1 MCNIKKRNGK
11 NSTDMIHQI
20 CEYDDYVLMH
30 IKNYI
35 EIAEGRP
42 PSRSV
47 EIVTGDTTLLN
58 VTEGTVELI
67 DKTMALMNGRLSIR
81 LFEVA
86 TQSIEAQHSTAP

>member
-1 MCNIKKRNGK
+1 
-11 NSTDMIHQI
+11 
-20 CEYDDYVLMH
+20 MH
-30 IKNYI
+30 IKKYI
-35 EIAEGRP
+35 ESAEGGP

-86 TQSIEAQHSTAP
+86 TQSIEAQHPTAP